1 MHNKIY
7 LSDLC
12 QVWSLVAL
20 CAFIMCIHYV
30 HSCCAATTITGLQNF
45 FIVWNWHFV
54 PLNNNFLRNFLMVQ
68 WLGFSAFTPVGLGLI
83 PCQGT
88 KISQVMSCG
97 MAKKEGFVLSLSLFF
112 FFFLMWGLWGYFW
125 YVNGNVMFF
134 SYKNVV
140 ESMFLR
146 NVSLESQ
153 HRTTGTETPGVGP
166 ASVLANPA
174 TQSGALLFW
183 HILLEPLVCV

>member
-68 WLGFSAFTPVGLGLI
+68 WLGYSAFTPGGLGLI

-97 MAKKEGFVLSLSLFF
+97 MAKKVGFVLSLFF
-112 FFFLMWGLWGYFW
+112 FFFFDVGSLRLFLICEWEC
-125 YVNGNVMFF
+125 NV
-134 SYKNVV
+134 
-140 ESMFLR
+140 FLLQKCCWEH
-146 NVSLESQ
+146 V
-153 HRTTGTETPGVGP
+153 PKKC
-166 ASVLANPA
+166 
-174 TQSGALLFW
+174 QSW
-183 HILLEPLVCV
+183 SWKPPT